1 MDSGQLEKAL
11 NEMPA
16 VTLITEIPEI
26 QNAIAHLLKS
36 NQEMRE
42 FDPDNQDPDFIQAIK
57 ENVDLIKRKEKQVD
71 ITLRV
76 IRERLGEAAWREI
89 GSNVKEFRELH
100 AHEFKAEQQSQQSK
114 AEKDEEEGV
123 FL

>member
-1 MDSGQLEKAL
+1 MNPAQLEKAL
-11 NEMPA
+11 YELPPA
-16 VTLITEIPEI
+16 TLITEIPEV

-42 FDPDNQDPDFIQAIK
+42 FDPENTDPDFAQAIK

-71 ITLRV
+71 LTLKI
-76 IRERLGEAAWREI
+76 IRERLGEAAWREM
-89 GSNVKEFRELH
+89 GSNVKEFRDIHSKEL
-100 AHEFKAEQQSQQSK
+100 KDQVEQEQAQ
-114 AEKDEEEGV
+114 GV

>member
-1 MDSGQLEKAL
+1 MNPAQLEKAL

-36 NQEMRE
+36 NQEIRE
-42 FDPDNQDPDFIQAIK
+42 FDPDNKDPDFIQAIK
-57 ENVDLIKRKEKQVD
+57 ENADLIKRKETQVD
-71 ITLRV
+71 ITLQV
-76 IRERLGEAAWREI
+76 IRERLGEAAWREM

-100 AHEFKAEQQSQQSK
+100 AQELKAEQQFQQTK
-114 AEKDEEEGV
+114 ADKDEEGV

>member
-1 MDSGQLEKAL
+1 MMNPAQLEKAL

-36 NQEMRE
+36 NQEIRE
-42 FDPDNQDPDFIQAIK
+42 FDPDNKDPDFIQAIK
-57 ENVDLIKRKEKQVD
+57 ENADLIKRKETQVD
-71 ITLRV
+71 ITLQV
-76 IRERLGEAAWREI
+76 IRERLGEAAWREM

-100 AHEFKAEQQSQQSK
+100 AQELKAEQQFQQTK
-114 AEKDEEEGV
+114 ADKDEEGV

>member
-1 MDSGQLEKAL
+1 MNPAQLEKAL

-26 QNAIAHLLKS
+26 QNAIAYLLKS

-42 FDPDNQDPDFIQAIK
+42 FDPDNKDPDFIQAIK
-57 ENVDLIKRKEKQVD
+57 ENAALIKRKETQVD
-71 ITLRV
+71 ITLQV
-76 IRERLGEAAWREI
+76 IRERLGEAAWREM

-100 AHEFKAEQQSQQSK
+100 AQELKAEQQFQQTK
-114 AEKDEEEGV
+114 ADKDEEGV